1 MDISDLNLSVR
12 TFNAVCRAE
21 IKTVPELYNM
31 YQCESEK
38 LRLLVGNKHF
48 EEIGDALAKHRE
60 DVFAENARAR
70 EQLPEQEPGEY
81 FIEYDPEVWGDEVTF
96 DMLSRMEGQLVIVND
111 AWYPGDTP
119 EEDGEGEVMR
129 VLFTDGD
136 TVILDNGEPCREEI
150 TRQEMD
156 DSVNCRYCTKVWKV
170 KEANSMN
177 EEKATVI
184 VSEDYTRAVTVTR
197 SIIANAQAAQ
207 QSLYEVCKGLKE
219 MRDGKLYKELGYQNF
234 EDYTE
239 NEVGIKK
246 VQAYK
251 YVAIATNLTSDFV
264 HSSEQIGTTKLALL
278 AKLDEPTRQEV
289 TETVNVES
297 VTVKELKA
305 QITALTQERDENEHA
320 AELLSNELDS
330 AKETL
335 AAKDKQF
342 QAAMESKKR
351 ELDSALEAKE
361 RIDKSYRKKHAEW
374 LKSTEEV
381 THLTERIFSLETE
394 LKELESRPVE
404 VAVSEAEAKEIER
417 LTQELEAAKKELALT
432 KKETYA
438 EAQRIADKVRHDMQ
452 GVHESEMQAL
462 REGYERQLVEESK
475 KPDRSAIDR
484 GKFYTLKTIFEGI
497 VDELESLLDEL
508 HDDPRIR
515 YINELDNYWT
525 DNLLYLKREGEGAGK

>member
-1 MDISDLNLSVR
+1 MKIEELNLDVR
-12 TFNAVCRAE
+12 TYNAVKRAGCT
-21 IKTVPELYNM
+21 TVEELRQRM
-31 YQCESEK
+31 ADDPDE
-38 LRLLVGNKHF
+38 LRRNTGSS
-48 EEIGDALAKHRE
+48 
-60 DVFAENARAR
+60 
-70 EQLPEQEPGEY
+70 
-81 FIEYDPEVWGDEVTF
+81 TF
-96 DMLSRMEGQLVIVND
+96 DRIEEMLAG
-111 AWYPGDTP
+111 
-119 EEDGEGEVMR
+119 
-129 VLFTDGD
+129 
-136 TVILDNGEPCREEI
+136 
-150 TRQEMD
+150 
-156 DSVNCRYCTKVWKV
+156 
-170 KEANSMN
+170 MN
-177 EEKATVI
+177 ESQAAVV
-184 VSEDYTRAVTVTR
+184 VSENYTRAVTLTR

-278 AKLDEPTRQEV
+278 AKLDEPTREAV
-289 TETVNVES
+289 TETVDMES

-305 QITALTQERDENEHA
+305 QITALTAERDENEHA

-330 AKETL
+330 AKESL
-335 AAKDKQF
+335 AAKDNQF

-351 ELDSALEAKE
+351 ELDSVLEAKE
-361 RIDKSYRKKHAEW
+361 RIDKNYRKKHAEW
-374 LKSTEEV
+374 LKFAEEN
-381 THLTERIFSLETE
+381 TRLTERIFSLETE

-417 LTQELEAAKKELALT
+417 LTKELEAAKKELALT

-452 GVHESEMQAL
+452 NVHEAEMQTL
-462 REGYERQLVEESK
+462 REGYEKQIAETSMESNEEAIDEARLNSFRLVFEQLV
-475 KPDRSAIDR
+475 
-484 GKFYTLKTIFEGI
+484 
-497 VDELESLLDEL
+497 DEMENLLEMM
-508 HDDPRIR
+508 HDDPRIAF
-515 YINELDNYWT
+515 INRLDNYWT